1 MFIYFE
7 VVVSA
12 GGVGEARGSFALLKL
27 PWLHDVCVRK
37 TRITRLGNMFFMRLF
52 FT

>member
-12 GGVGEARGSFALLKL
+12 GGVGEARGSFAFAEAALA
-27 PWLHDVCVRK
+27 
-37 TRITRLGNMFFMRLF
+37 T
-52 FT
+52 